1 MNAIADGVILD
12 VEVAEPD
19 LKLIREKVSSSS
31 VGASKKKALVSLN
44 ISEFL
49 QLKLPSAGV
58 VLGEWFTEKSLTMIH
73 AWRGLGKTWFT
84 LSLSYSIA
92 CGEQFLKWPVAKP
105 RRVLYLDGEMQAS
118 TMQNRLALITG
129 MFDSEPAEGFFS
141 ILTADLQTERGMPDL
156 STLEGQFE
164 IDDVIQQRNPEI
176 IVIDNLS
183 CLARSGRENEGES
196 WLCIAD
202 WALRMRREGRSVIFV
217 HHSGKSGAQRGTSKR
232 EDILDNVIALK
243 KLPDADAAKG
253 AAFEVHFEKSRHT
266 NGTDVNTMEVE
277 LVTDERKGLRWAFKD
292 SESGRKDRIQEMVS
306 NGMSYQ
312 EIAQELNVSKSTVFR
327 SLRGGGA

>member
-1 MNAIADGVILD
+1 MSSLAAGEIIDA
-12 VEVAEPD
+12 EVADPD
-19 LKLIREKVSSSS
+19 LKKVRERVDIAVLAS
-31 VGASKKKALVSLN
+31 SKKNALVSLD
-44 ISEFL
+44 IADFL
-49 QLKLPSAGV
+49 EMKLPVAGV
-58 VLGEWFTEKSLTMIH
+58 ILGEWFTEKSLTMIH

-92 CGEQFLKWPVAKP
+92 CGDQFLKWPVKKP

-118 TMQNRLALITG
+118 AMQNRLALITG
-129 MFDSEPAEGFFS
+129 MFQNEPADGFLT

-164 IDDVIQQRNPEI
+164 IDDVIRHRNSEI

-243 KLPDADAAKG
+243 RLPDADAAKG
-253 AAFEVHFEKSRHT
+253 AAFEVHFEKARHT
-266 NGTDVNTMEVE
+266 NGPDVNVIEVE
-277 LVTDERKGLRWAFKD
+277 LVTDEHNDLKWAFK
-292 SESGRKDRIQEMVS
+292 EAEAGRKARIEAMVS
-306 NGMSYQ
+306 NGMSYAD
-312 EIAQELNVSKSTVFR
+312 IALELVVSKSTVHR
-327 SLRGGGA
+327 ILKGGG